1 MLLGEVHAE
10 YGIDFRRWYVQPD
23 TCLSCAHLSSCLHVL
38 LDAKNRLADPAAAPP
53 AAHLHASAV
62 SYPLVFVTQMAHYV
76 GSLARLGL
84 SQQEMRTLLD
94 GSTGHSQGVVAAA
107 VASLAADDEAL
118 VTHTGASSMCT
129 SAVCVCV
136 RVSLFVLSFTT
147 THCACCDGIWYCK
160 MCACCDGV
168 CVL

>member
-10 YGIDFRRWYVQPD
+10 YGIDFRRWYVQLD
-23 TCLSCAHLSSCLHVL
+23 TCLSCAHLSAYLNVL
-38 LDAKNRLADPAAAPP
+38 LGAKNRLADPAAAPP

-118 VTHTGASSMCT
+118 VTHTGASKHVHECS
-129 SAVCVCV
+129 VCV
-136 RVSLFVLSFTT
+136 RVSLF
-147 THCACCDGIWYCK
+147 CALFHDNALC
-160 MCACCDGV
+160 
-168 CVL
+168 LL

>member
-1 MLLGEVHAE
+1 LLLGEVHAE

-76 GSLARLGL
+76 GSLTRLGI
-84 SQQEMRTLLD
+84 SQQAMQTLLD

-107 VASLAADDEAL
+107 VVSLAADEEAL
-118 VTHTGASSMCT
+118 VTHTGVSKHAGRVRC
-129 SAVCVCV
+129 CV
-136 RVSLFVLSFTT
+136 
-147 THCACCDGIWYCK
+147 
-160 MCACCDGV
+160 
-168 CVL
+168 

>member
-1 MLLGEVHAE
+1 ML
-10 YGIDFRRWYVQPD
+10 
-23 TCLSCAHLSSCLHVL
+23 
-38 LDAKNRLADPAAAPP
+38 KNRLADPAAAPP

-136 RVSLFVLSFTT
+136 CHFFVLSFTT
-147 THCACCDGIWYCK
+147 THCACCDDIWYCK
-160 MCACCDGV
+160 NV
-168 CVL
+168 CLL

>member
-1 MLLGEVHAE
+1 ML
-10 YGIDFRRWYVQPD
+10 
-23 TCLSCAHLSSCLHVL
+23 
-38 LDAKNRLADPAAAPP
+38 KNRLADPAAAPP

-118 VTHTGASSMCT
+118 VTHTGASKHVHECS
-129 SAVCVCV
+129 VCV
-136 RVSLFVLSFTT
+136 RVSLF
-147 THCACCDGIWYCK
+147 CALFHDNALC
-160 MCACCDGV
+160 
-168 CVL
+168 LL